1 MPVTELALLHLP
13 PSSLPLSPSLRSTLF
28 SAKQA
33 MESFTSHHFHFYTQL
48 QDPAYIY
55 IIGTW
60 DSLSQHQDEWIPSE
74 RNQELLRELEGR
86 VFVEWMVHAELGG
99 VVDEVVSLGAPVL
112 GIERYFVSKGGRGVF
127 ESEMKEKMGVVEYIK
142 PWRIGGG
149 WMVERRKDA
158 EEFVLFT
165 GWESLEAYKRFEESE
180 EGKEYGTIRELAEKC
195 EVKHAVKL
203 EL

>member
-1 MPVTELALLHLP
+1 
-13 PSSLPLSPSLRSTLF
+13 
-28 SAKQA
+28 

-127 ESEMKEKMGVVEYIK
+127 ESEMKEKSGVVEYIK

-149 WMVERRKDA
+149 WMVERREDA

-165 GWESLEAYKRFEESE
+165 GWESLEAYKEFVESE
-180 EGKEYGTIRELAEKC
+180 EGRELAEKC
-195 EVKHAVKL
+195 EVKHAVRL